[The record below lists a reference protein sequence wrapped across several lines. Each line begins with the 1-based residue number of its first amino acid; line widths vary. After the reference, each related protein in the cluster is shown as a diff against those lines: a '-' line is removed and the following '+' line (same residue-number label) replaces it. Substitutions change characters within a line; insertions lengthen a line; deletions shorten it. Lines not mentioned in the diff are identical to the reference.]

1 MTRMW
6 TLLFAFAALASLGC
20 CEPLPDAK
28 ANQEF
33 DRLLAAASVGNLT
46 PNANL
51 KNVDPYMPKKTL
63 LDRYLE
69 NPGKLAK
76 FLAYFVVINS
86 LHLIRSILQTNCYK
100 LNKTKHIPDTFSH

>member
-1 MTRMW
+1 M
-6 TLLFAFAALASLGC
+6 LATVGLAGLAC
-20 CEPLPDAK
+20 CGPIPEAK

-33 DRLLAAASVGNLT
+33 DRMLASASVGNLT
-46 PNANL
+46 QNTNL

-76 FLAYFVVINS
+76 LLAYFVVINS
-86 LHLIRSILQTNCYK
+86 LHLIRSILQTNSYK

>member
-1 MTRMW
+1 MLATV
-6 TLLFAFAALASLGC
+6 ALAGLAC
-20 CEPLPDAK
+20 CKPIPEAK

-33 DRLLAAASVGNLT
+33 DRLLASASVGNLT
-46 PNANL
+46 QNTNL

-86 LHLIRSILQTNCYK
+86 LHLIRSILQTNSYK
-100 LNKTKHIPDTFSH
+100 LNKTKHIPDSFSH